1 MDIGSLVSKFIES
14 DSPRKT
20 ALQNILG
27 EFLQAVWINRL
38 VIKLLHLFILV
49 EAQGIKLERNVSA
62 GQLGDKLTAQKIGIR
77 SRNENGKIAVFTKT
91 VNDSLE
97 LANILDFIN
106 EQILAPGE
114 RCIRSDKRIQCFSG
128 LYMAIAPAVQIQ
140 IDEVIRRDP
149 ACGKFTHDG
158 LHQAGFA
165 AASDPGDDF
174 DHIIRIIKS
183 TNFG

>member
-1 MDIGSLVSKFIES
+1 MQTADACRRPEVVDDEISHRLKRLAIADLDPSTNVFLKDFLYDPLDIGSLVSKFSES

-20 ALQNILG
+20 SLQNILG

-97 LANILDFIN
+97 LADILDFIN

-114 RCIRSDKRIQCFSG
+114 RCIRSDKLIQHFSG
-128 LYMAIAPAVQIQ
+128 LYMAIAPAV
-140 IDEVIRRDP
+140 
-149 ACGKFTHDG
+149 
-158 LHQAGFA
+158 
-165 AASDPGDDF
+165 
-174 DHIIRIIKS
+174 
-183 TNFG
+183 